1 MAQTHLLQINLEQ
14 NLPPLNLV
22 FLELLPSFSRQALN
36 ERLVGEEV
44 V

>member
-1 MAQTHLLQINLEQ
+1 
-14 NLPPLNLV
+14 LV